1 MSTRRS
7 GMLRIKRK
15 RQREIEREKRLHA
28 HYCETNYREKR
39 RGGGEKEREITSV
52 TQKAQ
57 CGHSQGPVTS

>member
-1 MSTRRS
+1 MVSIRRS

-39 RGGGEKEREITSV
+39 RGGEREREITSV

-57 CGHSQGPVTS
+57 CGHSQGPVIS